1 MKIIQQGNNMKPTRR
16 IILKADHAQI
26 YVYYETESKQTTIE
40 LLEKAISLL
49 KLGIGSESYKPMK
62 GQ

>member
-1 MKIIQQGNNMKPTRR
+1 MKPTRR